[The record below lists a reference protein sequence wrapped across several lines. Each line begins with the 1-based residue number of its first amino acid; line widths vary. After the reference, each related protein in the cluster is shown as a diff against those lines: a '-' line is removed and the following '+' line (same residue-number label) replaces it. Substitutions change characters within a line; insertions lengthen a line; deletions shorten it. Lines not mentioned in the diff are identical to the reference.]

1 MSIAG
6 AIALGFGIGIIVGG
20 SAGLVIAALCV
31 AAARGDEK
39 TEAEESIIRAED
51 FNDFS
56 RRRADDGAG
65 RVEFP
70 QRRGREKKAAEGTGS
85 QERQDREGCI

>member
-6 AIALGFGIGIIVGG
+6 TIALGFGIGIIVGG
-20 SAGLVIAALCV
+20 STGAMIAASCV

-70 QRRGREKKAAEGTGS
+70 Q
-85 QERQDREGCI
+85 

>member
-1 MSIAG
+1 MTMSIAG

-20 SAGLVIAALCV
+20 SAGLMIAALCV

-39 TEAEESIIRAED
+39 TEAEESIIRVENFD
-51 FNDFS
+51 DFS

-70 QRRGREKKAAEGTGS
+70 QRRGREEKAAEGAGS
-85 QERQDREGCI
+85 

>member
-20 SAGLVIAALCV
+20 SAGLMIAALYV

-56 RRRADDGAG
+56 DFSRRRADDGAG

-70 QRRGREKKAAEGTGS
+70 QRR
-85 QERQDREGCI
+85 

>member
-1 MSIAG
+1 MNIAG

-20 SAGLVIAALCV
+20 SAGLMIAALCV

-56 RRRADDGAG
+56 DFSRN
-65 RVEFP
+65 
-70 QRRGREKKAAEGTGS
+70 T
-85 QERQDREGCI
+85 

>member
-20 SAGLVIAALCV
+20 SAGLLIAAMCA

-39 TEAEESIIRAED
+39 ITAKESIIKTEHFD
-51 FNDFS
+51 DFS
-56 RRRADDGAG
+56 RRRADDRA
-65 RVEFP
+65 
-70 QRRGREKKAAEGTGS
+70 
-85 QERQDREGCI
+85 

>member
-20 SAGLVIAALCV
+20 SAGLMIAALCV

-39 TEAEESIIRAED
+39 TE
-51 FNDFS
+51 NDFS
-56 RRRADDGAG
+56 RRR
-65 RVEFP
+65 VEFP
-70 QRRGREKKAAEGTGS
+70 QRREKKAAEGTS
-85 QERQDREGCI
+85 VDCRRRHCQS